1 MVTVEIFEDLEC
13 PDCAS
18 LQHLLDDH
26 LIPAL
31 GDTVTFVRRD
41 FPLLKHPAAR
51 RLADEAQFLRLTEG
65 TEAEWAWRRR
75 CLFSLGQ
82 VHPPVADRDSAGV
95 DADLL
100 EAHSRGVAKTPTV
113 FVGNHVLIEKFT
125 ADELIRAIQSSE

>member
-13 PDCAS
+13 PDCAR

-31 GDTVTFVRRD
+31 GETVKFVRRD
-41 FPLLKHPAAR
+41 FPLLKHPGAR
-51 RLADEAQFLRLTEG
+51 RLAEEAQFLRLTEG

-75 CLFSLGQ
+75 CLFSIVR
-82 VHPPVADRDSAGV
+82 VHAPDAERDSAGV

-113 FVGNHVLIEKFT
+113 FVGKHVLIEKFT
-125 ADELIRAIQSSE
+125 AGELIRAIQDNE

>member
-1 MVTVEIFEDLEC
+1 MVTVEIFEDLDC
-13 PDCAS
+13 PDCAG
-18 LQHLLDDH
+18 LQHMLDDH

-41 FPLLKHPAAR
+41 FPLIKHPAAR

-82 VHPPVADRDSAGV
+82 VHAPVADRDSAGV

-125 ADELIRAIQSSE
+125 ADELIRAIQNSE